1 MSTEYYLGKT
11 NLKYIAPES
20 VLAGLNN
27 QLKRYVII
35 IDSVEVAETGH
46 LLNLDVNRSGSQ
58 SKFYTFK
65 QVEKTEDDKYK
76 FTFERDEEEIEII
89 SDKLGLKDIS
99 GVFKLS
105 DILRRTSMDVE
116 ADAYVGSNL
125 TVDIT
130 ENLNLNLEDG
140 FTFNVKCQFNNDG
153 DNSRNIIIKF
163 SINEFS
169 YA

>member
-1 MSTEYYLGKT
+1 MSRSLYLGKT

-27 QLKRYVII
+27 QLKCCVIS
-35 IDSVEVAETGH
+35 IDSVEIAETGH

-58 SKFYTFK
+58 SKFYTFT

-76 FTFERDEEEIEII
+76 FIFEKDEEEIEII

-99 GVFKLS
+99 GVFKFS
-105 DILRRTSMDVE
+105 DILRRTSIYVE
-116 ADAYVGSNL
+116 ADAYIGSNL

-140 FTFNVKCQFNNDG
+140 FKFNVKCQFNNDG
-153 DNSRNIIIKF
+153 DNSKNIIIKF
-163 SINEFS
+163 SINEFI

>member
-1 MSTEYYLGKT
+1 M
-11 NLKYIAPES
+11 
-20 VLAGLNN
+20 
-27 QLKRYVII
+27 
-35 IDSVEVAETGH
+35 
-46 LLNLDVNRSGSQ
+46 
-58 SKFYTFK
+58 
-65 QVEKTEDDKYK
+65 
-76 FTFERDEEEIEII
+76 
-89 SDKLGLKDIS
+89 
-99 GVFKLS
+99 S

-125 TVDIT
+125 SVDIT